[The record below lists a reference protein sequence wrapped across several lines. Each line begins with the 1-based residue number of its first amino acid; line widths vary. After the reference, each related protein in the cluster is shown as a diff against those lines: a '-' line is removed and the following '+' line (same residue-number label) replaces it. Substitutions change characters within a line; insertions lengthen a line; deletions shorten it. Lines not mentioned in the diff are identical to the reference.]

1 MKSLTVFILTLAL
14 IAAMAVTTATAQEIH
29 IPDAELARAIRHYL
43 GLDAG
48 APITAAAMRE
58 LTVLRGGFEIV
69 DLTGLQHAT
78 NLEMLYLSWR
88 KKVSDVSP
96 LANLPKLERLYLEH
110 TQVSDISPLANLPNL
125 KELEL
130 NNTKVS
136 DVSPL
141 ATLTNLFTL
150 GLDQTNVSDISTLA
164 NLPNLEWLGLS
175 VTQVWDVAPL
185 ANLPKL
191 KGVSLFGCP
200 LNAAAYDTHIPALQA
215 KGVTVSFDKDA
226 APVAEPPVVAPPVVE
241 PTVDLTQPIHIPDA
255 ALANA
260 IREAL
265 ELGEGAPITAAAMR
279 ELTELDLRLFRLG
292 SFTLREHVTSLFGI
306 ENATNLKRL
315 EIGVPYSVL
324 VNLGEVPL
332 LPNLGE
338 ALWGVNRVPRR
349 NKLKDIS
356 PLANLTQLERLNLDT
371 TDVSD
376 ISALARLTNLKEL
389 DLDGTNVSDISALA
403 KLTNL
408 EKLYL
413 EGTDVSDISAL
424 ARLTNLK
431 ELDLSGTDV
440 SDISPLARLTNLKE
454 LDIQGWMLNR
464 AAYQTHIPALQA
476 KGITVHFWEKNLR
489 VCTSS
494 IPENLETLQP
504 VRIKPIT
511 QKKRIV
517 QDGDGDADAQ
527 ASTVKFAPQ
536 VDSRGSRAWTTGH
549 TVIGEKYGKLNLSTV
564 IITAKI
570 LNGTAAQK
578 TMIKDA
584 AADWERNG
592 NLFFR
597 FVESGEADVQISI
610 NTKKDSDGGWATI
623 GKDTASRMELHN
635 DFSYGTCLHEFG
647 HVLGLTHEHQSPRF
661 LELVKWAYEGEELI
675 AELRKDGIPH
685 WSEEQIRRSILTRH
699 EVGPAAKFDPDSIM
713 TYDFSSKLFKAR
725 PNAPNPTLANEIAT
739 NGTKSNSELSADDKA
754 LLRHIYGPPGGQQ
767 ALVEGSISIDGVDDE
782 SWKVKWKPIKV
793 AGFTVGWLPDGWKDD
808 ETIHES
814 ESFGPKFFSSID
826 EYALVSEDP
835 VRFKWGGECRVEVY
849 LSTRKIVE
857 DSHIEMAANVFFFE
871 GSDEIT
877 ADLEDFK
884 CVDFDIPLTNS
895 KYEKEVTLTVN
906 NKFWQDED
914 RPFLAIDARA
924 RRCRS
929 VNIEID
935 INQDWLSFRGDVFG
949 GGDRADITISLSAKP
964 IKSNSLT
971 ELLAEAEA
979 AAKAAAA
986 PAAATVKHR
995 PSQKLSDVNGDG
1007 QVTVADLMLV
1017 SNHIGQ
1023 TTPSDSRVDLNA
1035 DGIVTIVDLVQV
1047 AQHLGQSRDP
1057 AAPAH
1062 IVAPKGL
1069 AYETVE
1075 GWLNRA
1081 RAADDGSQPFLQG
1094 ITNLERLL
1102 LLIIPKKTALLHNY
1116 PNPFNPETWIPYH
1129 LAEPAE
1135 VTLTLYTADGKVVRT
1150 LALGH
1155 QPAGFYQSRSR
1166 AAYWDGRNEV
1176 GERVASGVYFYT
1188 LTAGEFSTTRKM
1200 VIRK

>member
-29 IPDAELARAIRHYL
+29 IPDAALAKAIRHYL

-58 LTVLRGGFEIV
+58 LTELRGGFEIV

-125 KELEL
+125 EKLEL

-150 GLDQTNVSDISTLA
+150 GLDQTNVSDISPLA

-226 APVAEPPVVAPPVVE
+226 APVAEQPVVAPPVVE
-241 PTVDLTQPIHIPDA
+241 PTVDVTQPIHIPDDNLA
-255 ALANA
+255 AA

-265 ELGEGAPITAAAMR
+265 ELGEGTPITGAAMR
-279 ELTELDLRLFRLG
+279 ELTELDLRPYGFGGLEHI
-292 SFTLREHVTSLFGI
+292 TREHVTSLFGI

-315 EIGVPYSVL
+315 EIGAYL
-324 VNLGEVPL
+324 VNFGE
-332 LPNLGE
+332 G
-338 ALWGVNRVPRR
+338 ALRFIQRKER

-356 PLANLTQLERLNLDT
+356 PLANLTQLERLNLESVDVSDISALANLT
-371 TDVSD
+371 NLDYLRLGRTDVSDISALAKLTNLKTLNLDSTDVSD
-376 ISALARLTNLKEL
+376 ISALARLTNLEWL
-389 DLDGTNVSDISALA
+389 HLGR
-403 KLTNL
+403 
-408 EKLYL
+408 
-413 EGTDVSDISAL
+413 TDVSDISAL
-424 ARLTNLK
+424 ARLTNLEK
-431 ELDLSGTDV
+431 LYLGHTDV
-440 SDISPLARLTNLKE
+440 SDISPLANLPNLKE
-454 LDIQGWMLNR
+454 LDIQGWTLNR

-494 IPENLETLQP
+494 LPENLVPLQP

-610 NTKKDSDGGWATI
+610 NTKKESDGGWATT
-623 GKDTASRMELHN
+623 GKGTASRMELYN
-635 DFSYGTCLHEFG
+635 EFSYGTCLHEFG
-647 HVLGLTHEHQSPRF
+647 HVLGLVHEHQSPRF
-661 LELVKWAYEGEELI
+661 LELVEWAYKGEELI
-675 AELRKDGIPH
+675 AELRKDGIPD
-685 WSEEQIRRSILTRH
+685 WSEAKIRRSILTPK
-699 EVGPAAKFDPDSIM
+699 EVGPAAKFDPDSVM
-713 TYDFSSKLFKAR
+713 TYEFSSKLFKAR

-767 ALVEGSISIDGVDDE
+767 VLVEGSISIDGVDDE

-793 AGFTVGWLPDGWKDD
+793 AGFTIGWLPDGWKDD
-808 ETIHES
+808 ETIKES
-814 ESFGPKFFSSID
+814 ESFGPKFFLSID
-826 EYALVSEDP
+826 EYALVSEYP
-835 VRFKWGGECRVEVY
+835 VIFKWGGRV
-849 LSTRKIVE
+849 
-857 DSHIEMAANVFFFE
+857 
-871 GSDEIT
+871 
-877 ADLEDFK
+877 
-884 CVDFDIPLTNS
+884 P
-895 KYEKEVTLTVN
+895 
-906 NKFWQDED
+906 
-914 RPFLAIDARA
+914 
-924 RRCRS
+924 
-929 VNIEID
+929 
-935 INQDWLSFRGDVFG
+935 
-949 GGDRADITISLSAKP
+949 
-964 IKSNSLT
+964 
-971 ELLAEAEA
+971 
-979 AAKAAAA
+979 
-986 PAAATVKHR
+986 
-995 PSQKLSDVNGDG
+995 
-1007 QVTVADLMLV
+1007 
-1017 SNHIGQ
+1017 
-1023 TTPSDSRVDLNA
+1023 
-1035 DGIVTIVDLVQV
+1035 
-1047 AQHLGQSRDP
+1047 
-1057 AAPAH
+1057 
-1062 IVAPKGL
+1062 
-1069 AYETVE
+1069 
-1075 GWLNRA
+1075 
-1081 RAADDGSQPFLQG
+1081 
-1094 ITNLERLL
+1094 
-1102 LLIIPKKTALLHNY
+1102 
-1116 PNPFNPETWIPYH
+1116 
-1129 LAEPAE
+1129 
-1135 VTLTLYTADGKVVRT
+1135 
-1150 LALGH
+1150 
-1155 QPAGFYQSRSR
+1155 SRSLPEHPENCGGQPHR
-1166 AAYWDGRNEV
+1166 NGRKRLPLR
-1176 GERVASGVYFYT
+1176 GSG
-1188 LTAGEFSTTRKM
+1188 
-1200 VIRK
+1200 